1 MAVDEPVVEARG
13 GLCDGDHE
21 GEVEE
26 QLERRGGAMVLT
38 RIAGPHRLAQLHRP
52 MIAAGSLPPWP
63 RTRSASKRREAEAA
77 KLGMTEDEL
86 RQQRAA
92 DDAANLER
100 KAQEAGVS
108 VERYL
113 DERRRARNKSR
124 RARSQRCA

>member
-1 MAVDEPVVEARG
+1 MAKDP
-13 GLCDGDHE
+13 
-21 GEVEE
+21 
-26 QLERRGGAMVLT
+26 ERV
-38 RIAGPHRLAQLHRP
+38 
-52 MIAAGSLPPWP
+52 
-63 RTRSASKRREAEAA
+63 KRREAEAA

-100 KAQEAGVS
+100 KAQDAGVS

-124 RARSQRCA
+124 RAR